1 MYGNKIRAFAEI
13 TVSDFEIQLKNKIK
27 EEIEKKGKEY
37 IIGIDEND
45 YINFLI
51 NEYTLEPLKIYT
63 ESEEIEEPIT
73 RRETRENNMLYGGM
87 YEIEIYKFTV
97 KYSFSGNVLLLKV
110 QPNSYTYS
118 MSLPQPEIT
127 VNKDKISFSFDLY
140 KKDAEEFKREKRS
153 HYNNTFNNLD
163 NINKFAA
170 QWNQDLQSLIS
181 HIFTTLKN
189 KYLAENDFFAAINV
203 KVNDNTNSIFTVPT
217 VKKKIIP
224 QPQISKNQEFSSNP
238 IIAQNTYEDILK
250 VIYDFGKSMEKKPST
265 YQNKDEESLRDQFL
279 LILETRYDAVTATG
293 ETFNRSGKTDILL
306 KYANDGTNVFVA
318 ECKFWHGANE
328 FQNAISQL
336 FDRYLTWRDS
346 KTALL
351 MFVKNNDFTNV
362 IQAIKAEAQ
371 KHPYFVKENGN
382 KGDSSFSYIFHL
394 PKDKDKTVLFEIIAF
409 HFDKQV
415 R

>member
-1 MYGNKIRAFAEI
+1 MYGNRIKAFSEI
-13 TVSDFEIQLKNKIK
+13 TASDFEILLKSKIK
-27 EEIEKKGKEY
+27 EEIERKGKEY
-37 IIGIDEND
+37 ILGIDEND
-45 YINFLI
+45 FINYLV
-51 NEYTLEPLKIYT
+51 NEYTLEPLEIYN
-63 ESEEIEEPIT
+63 ESEEIEEPKI
-73 RRETRENNMLYGGM
+73 RREIRENNMLYRGR
-87 YEIEIYKFTV
+87 YEIDIYEFTV
-97 KYSFSGNVLLLKV
+97 KYSFSGNISLLKV
-110 QPNSYTYS
+110 RPNPYSYS
-118 MSLPQPEIT
+118 LSLPQPEIII
-127 VNKDKISFSFDLY
+127 NKDKISFSFDLF
-140 KKDAEEFKREKRS
+140 KKDAEEFKREKS
-153 HYNNTFNNLD
+153 NHYSNTFNNLD
-163 NINKFAA
+163 NINKLAT
-170 QWNQDLQSLIS
+170 QWNQNLQSLVS
-181 HIFTTLKN
+181 LIFTTQKN

-203 KVNDNTNSIFTVPT
+203 KVNENTNSIFTVPT

-224 QPQISKNQEFSSNP
+224 QPQISTHQEFSSNP

-265 YQNKDEESLRDQFL
+265 YKNKDEESLRDQFL

-306 KYANDGTNVFVA
+306 KYANDGTNIFVA

-362 IQAIKAEAQ
+362 IQTIKVEAQ
-371 KHPYFVKENGN
+371 KHPYFVKEKGN
-382 KGDSSFSYIFHL
+382 RGDSSFSYIFHL

-409 HFDKQV
+409 HFDK
-415 R
+415 